1 MVKLSTPAVTIV
13 LIFGLL
19 FLLAF
24 ACKGGDEKTASPE
37 NNAAHATSAT
47 PSSASSATASASI
60 KDLAGTYAITG
71 TNEGGGGNYAGTLLV
86 TNRDDVYQ
94 FSWDTAGKKYDGVG
108 VQTDDNVAVAFTD
121 GNDGT
126 GCGVVLYTIQPDG
139 TLNGKAGYWGKNS
152 AETETATRTKGTDL
166 EGEYAISGSN
176 PDGGKYTGTLGV
188 KKSGAGYAFTWNTG
202 TTLSGFGIRQGD
214 KVSVGIGGAKCGFV
228 GYTVKSDGTL
238 EGKWGSTG
246 STSVGTETAKKN

>member
-1 MVKLSTPAVTIV
+1 LLVCGT
-13 LIFGLL
+13 L
-19 FLLAF
+19 FLLGF
-24 ACKGGDEKTASPE
+24 ACKGGDEKTAAPVNS
-37 NNAAHATSAT
+37 AANVSSGT
-47 PSSASSATASASI
+47 PSSASTATASAST

-71 TNEGGGGNYAGTLLV
+71 TNEGGSGNYAGTLLI

-108 VQTDDNVAVAFTD
+108 VRTDNNVAVAFTD

-126 GCGVVLYTIQPDG
+126 GCGVVLYTIQSDG
-139 TLNGKAGYWGKNS
+139 TLDGKAGYWGKNS
-152 AETETATRTKGTDL
+152 SEMEIATRTKGTDL
-166 EGEYAISGSN
+166 EGEYSISGSN

-188 KKSGAGYAFTWNTG
+188 KKSGAGYAFTWDTG
-202 TTLSGFGIRQGD
+202 STLRGFGIRQDD
-214 KVSVGIGGAKCGFV
+214 KVSVGFGSKQCGFV